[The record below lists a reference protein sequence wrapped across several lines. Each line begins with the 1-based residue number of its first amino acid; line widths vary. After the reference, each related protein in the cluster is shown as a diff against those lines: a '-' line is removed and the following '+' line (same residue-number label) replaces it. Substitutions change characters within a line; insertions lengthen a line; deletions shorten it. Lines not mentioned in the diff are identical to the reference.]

1 MATLTAL
8 AMLVTVASVDGAGVA
23 VGEPTPTPALEET
36 TDATAEPEAVPV
48 APERDWVDR
57 VMDCLSWAESRNVP
71 TAVNPRSGASG
82 LFQFLLSTWMTTP
95 QGRAGYSRF
104 DPVASRE
111 ATRWMIGQGRGRE
124 WSTWWM
130 CA

>member
-23 VGEPTPTPALEET
+23 PAESTEVPSVLVAQET
-36 TDATAEPEAVPV
+36 VDEPEAIPV
-48 APERDWVDR
+48 APARDWVDN